1 MNVRMERTMEKLLYE
16 LSLSFELPLCSSL
29 FLLFPDGLHLVIIS
43 TRYFFCNEVKKSI
56 NTNKILG

>member
-29 FLLFPDGLHLVIIS
+29 F
-43 TRYFFCNEVKKSI
+43 YFSLTVYI
-56 NTNKILG
+56 